1 MPKIPTIPGLDLG
14 LGLGKA
20 ITEKDDNS
28 SDIKHDVEDGSSD
41 TSSYQSSEF
50 DEIKELKMRVGL
62 IAQKSLNQAR
72 MSKDKSI
79 MSSQK

>member
-1 MPKIPTIPGLDLG
+1 MPKIPTIPGLDFG
-14 LGLGKA
+14 MGNA

-28 SDIKHDVEDGSSD
+28 SDIKHEGDDDSSD
-41 TSSYQSSEF
+41 SSSVSEF

-62 IAQKSLNQAR
+62 IAQKSLNQQQ
-72 MSKDKSI
+72 MSKDKST

>member
-14 LGLGKA
+14 MGKA

-28 SDIKHDVEDGSSD
+28 SDIKQEADDASSD
-41 TSSYQSSEF
+41 ASSMSEF

-62 IAQKSLNQAR
+62 IAQKSL
-72 MSKDKSI
+72 SKD
-79 MSSQK
+79 

>member
-14 LGLGKA
+14 MGKA

-28 SDIKHDVEDGSSD
+28 SDIKQEADDESSD
-41 TSSYQSSEF
+41 ASSMSEF

-62 IAQKSLNQAR
+62 IAQKSL
-72 MSKDKSI
+72 SKD
-79 MSSQK
+79 